1 MYHRRRRFNPCGNE
15 TDVSDIPASAVPIR
29 PLPEPPGPRPAP
41 AAPPLMA
48 GPRALRPTR
57 SAAQRRHR
65 TILISFLLV
74 VLLPLLLSG
83 SYLFAVAADQ
93 YASRA
98 GFVVRKSDKSSGP
111 AFELLGGITS
121 LTSAGSTDAT
131 ILYEY
136 IQSQRM
142 IELVDGSLDL
152 RRIYGKPALDPV
164 FAFDPEG
171 SIEDLERYWSRMV
184 RPHFDS
190 ATGLVEIRVLAFAPE
205 DATAIAREII
215 RQSSLKINDL
225 SAVARDDATR
235 YAREDLEAAVAFLK
249 TARQTMAEF
258 RNRTRIVDPKADVQ
272 VQMGLI
278 STLQTQLA
286 ESMIE
291 LDTLRN
297 STRTEDPRIVQ
308 AEQRIAVI
316 ENRIDAERRKF
327 GTVGDVSDEAFA
339 SVMGEYE
346 SLAVDQQFAEQAYVN
361 ALAIYD
367 EALAEARRQ
376 TLYLATYIE
385 PTRAETAQYP
395 RRLVLFAL
403 IAVFLLMIWSI
414 GSLVAYSIWDRR

>member
-1 MYHRRRRFNPCGNE
+1 M
-15 TDVSDIPASAVPIR
+15 SDIQAGAVPIR
-29 PLPEPPGPRPAP
+29 PLPETPAP
-41 AAPPLMA
+41 LSAPVAPS
-48 GPRALRPTR
+48 GPAPRRLRRT
-57 SAAQRRHR
+57 AAQRRHR
-65 TILISFLLV
+65 SIVASFLLA
-74 VLLPLLLSG
+74 VLLPLLLTG
-83 SYLFAVAADQ
+83 TYLFAVADDQ
-93 YASRA
+93 FASRA
-98 GFVVRKSDKSSGP
+98 GFVVRKSDKAAGP

-142 IELVDGSLDL
+142 IELVDDKLDL
-152 RRIYGKPALDPV
+152 RKIYGKPAFDPV

-171 SIEDLERYWSRMV
+171 TIEDLEAYWSRMV

-205 DATAIAREII
+205 DATAIADEII
-215 RQSSLKINDL
+215 RQSSLKINEL
-225 SAVARDDATR
+225 SSVARDDATR

-249 TARQTMAEF
+249 TARQTMTAF

-308 AEQRIAVI
+308 TEQRIAVI

-327 GTVGDVSDEAFA
+327 GAVGDVSDEAFA

-346 SLAVDQQFAEQAYVN
+346 SLAVDLQFAEQAYVT

-395 RRLVLFAL
+395 RRLVLFTL
-403 IAVFLLMIWSI
+403 VAVCLLMIWAI